1 MSVHGGIQLL
11 ANPDFRAL
19 PLAGPVGS
27 AIQREKYDLFPLAT
41 TAVDQQIIPLGRDFC
56 LLFSAGWQLAGWM
69 LDAGCWQ
76 QILAGAAFSNNGQG
90 DHRDQGQYCD
100 AGSEQDWTNAAQ

>member
-27 AIQREKYDLFPLAT
+27 DVQREKYD
-41 TAVDQQIIPLGRDFC
+41 
-56 LLFSAGWQLAGWM
+56 
-69 LDAGCWQ
+69 
-76 QILAGAAFSNNGQG
+76 
-90 DHRDQGQYCD
+90 
-100 AGSEQDWTNAAQ
+100 